1 MERGAPDDDSVAA
14 IPSAATNDADESD
27 DEIDQDSVL
36 TEVPGFGT
44 VAAAPSE
51 TAELDGGIAV
61 APEVELIRDS
71 KADDESSPK
80 SGDWSLN
87 SGVTTAPDFEVVR
100 NAKKRNAGVKASEV
114 EEQSPSSHTVSIDTT
129 HSEVSTDNF
138 DAA

>member
-1 MERGAPDDDSVAA
+1 MMERGAPDDDSVAA

-36 TEVPGFGT
+36 TEAPGFGT

-71 KADDESSPK
+71 KADEESSPK
-80 SGDWSLN
+80 SGD
-87 SGVTTAPDFEVVR
+87 
-100 NAKKRNAGVKASEV
+100 
-114 EEQSPSSHTVSIDTT
+114 
-129 HSEVSTDNF
+129 
-138 DAA
+138 